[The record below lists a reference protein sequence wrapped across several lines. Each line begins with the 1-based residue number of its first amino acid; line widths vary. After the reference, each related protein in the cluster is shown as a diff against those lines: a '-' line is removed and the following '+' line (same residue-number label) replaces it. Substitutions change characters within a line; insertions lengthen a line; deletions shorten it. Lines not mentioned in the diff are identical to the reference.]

1 MEAAEDGATLD
12 VDADA
17 DAEAAED
24 TNNPVQTAHP
34 RKVSTHT

>member
-17 DAEAAED
+17 DAAED